1 MTLSLRSIALAC
13 ATVALAGCAATPT
26 STTPTAPV
34 GKVTIK
40 RDAYG
45 VPHVYA
51 SDVRGL
57 FHGFGYAV
65 AEDRLFQMEMARRAV
80 LGTVSEVMGPKYVT
94 LDQGSRASFT
104 PDSIRAQ
111 MARLSPDDK
120 AIFDGYAA
128 GFNARVKEVL
138 AAPATLLPKEY
149 NDAGFMPKADWTGY
163 DVAMI
168 WVGTMAN
175 RYSNVSSEVANLR
188 LLEQLRKARGDIEGR
203 KLFDQIR
210 WVEDPLAP
218 TTVPRTGT
226 TATAAAAA
234 QLAPADT
241 TAAHAAQLASVSPA
255 LLVARNETDAA
266 RRGVAEPWTRP
277 IASNLWIAGPKKTT
291 DGSTVFINGPQFNW
305 FNPSYVFGIGLH
317 GAGFDVTGN
326 TPFAHPVVLFGT
338 NGKIAWGATAGPLD
352 VNDMYQEKLN
362 PANPHE
368 YLFNG
373 AMRPM
378 TKRTEVI
385 KVKGQPD
392 QSVDVYATVHGIVTN
407 FDIPNGSAYSMKRS
421 WDGYELESLLGWIHS
436 MQAQNWDQWLKQ
448 ASRVA
453 ITINWYYADTSG
465 NIGYVSP
472 GRLPLRPASQDIRLP
487 AVGDG
492 SMEWLGIR
500 PFSEDPKTYN
510 PAQGYVANWNN
521 QSAPGAVSDGGNY
534 SVVDRVREFT
544 ARLEAKPKLTPDEL
558 WGLTRTTAYADTN
571 ARYVVPFAVEATR
584 NLRPADPARR
594 AAQMLAGWNALNED
608 PAERGVYDSPATT
621 LMMTWLP
628 ILYRTVLADD
638 LPPEV
643 FASYAGNGYANA
655 TQVASIRPGNG
666 LKLVY
671 NALLGPKAG
680 VPQTYDFFNGKDK
693 NAVLRA
699 TLSEAMADLQKRYG
713 SDTAKWRTPVVKHAF
728 LTSNFIG
735 APQASADELLTL
747 PSFMNRGS
755 QNDKVVLGANG
766 VTLCTAAPP
775 GQSGFVAP
783 DGRKSAHYAD
793 QMALFK
799 DFGCKSEAL
808 TPADVDRHVESTKQL
823 SY

>member
-1 MTLSLRSIALAC
+1 MTLNFRQIALAC
-13 ATVALAGCAATPT
+13 AVVALAGCA
-26 STTPTAPV
+26 STRTDTAPTPGGIAV
-34 GKVTIK
+34 PAGKVTIK
-40 RDAYG
+40 RDSYG

-51 SDVRGL
+51 NDVRGL

-80 LGTVSEVMGPKYVT
+80 LGTVSEVMGPSYVA
-94 LDQGSRASFT
+94 LDKGSRAGFT

-120 AIFDGYAA
+120 AIFEGYAA
-128 GFNARVKEVL
+128 GFNARVNEVL
-138 AAPATLLPKEY
+138 AAQATLLPKQF
-149 NDAGFMPKADWTGY
+149 NDAGFRPKADWTGY

-188 LLEQLRKARGDIEGR
+188 LLEQLRKARGDVAGR
-203 KLFDQIR
+203 QLFDQIR

-218 TTVPRTGT
+218 TTVPRAG
-226 TATAAAAA
+226 ARAQAAALPAGSDA
-234 QLAPADT
+234 IARLAP
-241 TAAHAAQLASVSPA
+241 VSPE
-255 LLVARNETDAA
+255 LLVARNDIDAA

-277 IASNLWIAGPKKTT
+277 IASNLWVAGPSKTT

-378 TKRTEVI
+378 TRRTEVI

-407 FDIPNGSAYSMKRS
+407 FDLPNGTAYSMKRS

-436 MQAQNWDQWLKQ
+436 MQAKNWDQWLAQ

-453 ITINWYYADTSG
+453 ITINWYYADTDG

-472 GRLPLRPASQDIRLP
+472 GRLPIRPATQDIRLP

-510 PAQGYVANWNN
+510 PAQGYIANWNN

-544 ARLEAKPKLTPDEL
+544 ARLEAKPRLTPDEL
-558 WGLTRTTAYADTN
+558 WALNRTTAYADTN
-571 ARYVVPFAVEATR
+571 ARYLVPFAVEATR
-584 NLRPADPARR
+584 NLPAADPARR
-594 AAQMLAGWNALNED
+594 AASMLAGWNMLNED
-608 PAERGVYDSPATT
+608 PSERGVYDSPATT
-621 LMMTWLP
+621 LMMNWLP
-628 ILYRTVLADD
+628 ILYRKVLADD

-643 FASYAGNGYANA
+643 FAAYAGNGYAGD

-666 LKLVY
+666 MKLVY

-680 VPQTYDFFNGKDK
+680 VPQTYDFFNGEDK

-699 TLSEAMADLQKRYG
+699 TLAQAMAELQARYG
-713 SDTAKWRTPVVKHAF
+713 SDTTKWRTPVVKHAF

-735 APQASADELLTL
+735 APQAGADELLTL

-755 QNDKVVLGANG
+755 QNDKVVLGAKG

-793 QMALFK
+793 QMQLFK

-808 TPADVDRHVESTKQL
+808 TQADVDRRAESTKQL

>member
-13 ATVALAGCAATPT
+13 ATVALAGCAAT
-26 STTPTAPV
+26 STPTAPS
-34 GKVTIK
+34 GTVTIK

-218 TTVPRTGT
+218 TTVPRTGS
-226 TATAAAAA
+226 TAAA
-234 QLAPADT
+234 QRAPADA
-241 TAAHAAQLASVSPA
+241 TATHAGKLAPVSPE

-277 IASNLWIAGPKKTT
+277 IASNLWIAGPGKTT

-378 TKRTEVI
+378 TRRTEVI

-407 FDIPNGSAYSMKRS
+407 FDTPHGTAYSMKRS

-492 SMEWLGIR
+492 SMEWQGIR

-571 ARYVVPFAVEATR
+571 ARYIVPFAVEATR

-594 AAQMLAGWNALNED
+594 AAQMLADWNALNED

-643 FASYAGNGYANA
+643 FAAYAGNGYANA

-671 NALLGPKAG
+671 NALLGARAG
-680 VPQTYDFFNGKDK
+680 VPQTYDFFNGQDK

-699 TLSEAMADLQKRYG
+699 TLAEAMADLQKRYG

-755 QNDKVVLGANG
+755 QNDKVVLGAHG

-793 QMALFK
+793 QMTLFK

>member
-1 MTLSLRSIALAC
+1 MTLNFRPIALAC
-13 ATVALAGCAATPT
+13 IALALAGCAAT
-26 STTPTAPV
+26 TPAPG

-51 SDVRGL
+51 NDVRGL

-80 LGTVSEVMGPKYVT
+80 LGTVSEVMGPAYVA
-94 LDQGSRASFT
+94 LDKGSRAGFT
-104 PDSIRAQ
+104 PASIHAQ

-128 GFNARVKEVL
+128 GFNARVNEVL
-138 AAPATLLPKEY
+138 AAEATLLPKQF
-149 NDAGFMPKADWTGY
+149 NDAGFKPKADWTGY

-188 LLEQLRKARGDIEGR
+188 LLEQLRKARGDVAGR
-203 KLFDQIR
+203 QLFDQIR

-218 TTVPRTGT
+218 TTVPRTG
-226 TATAAAAA
+226 ARAQTAAQPAGGDAVA
-234 QLAPADT
+234 RLAP
-241 TAAHAAQLASVSPA
+241 VSPE
-255 LLVARNETDAA
+255 LLVARNDIDAA

-277 IASNLWIAGPKKTT
+277 IASNLWIAGPSKTT

-368 YLFNG
+368 YQFNG
-373 AMRPM
+373 AMRAM
-378 TKRTEVI
+378 SKRTEVI

-407 FDIPNGSAYSMKRS
+407 FDLPNGTAYSMKRS

-436 MQAQNWDQWLKQ
+436 MQAKNWDQWLAQ

-453 ITINWYYADTSG
+453 ITINWYYADTEG

-472 GRLPLRPASQDIRLP
+472 GRLPIRPATQDIRLP

-500 PFSEDPKTYN
+500 PFSEDPKTFN

-558 WGLTRTTAYADTN
+558 WALTRTTAYADTN
-571 ARYVVPFAVEATR
+571 ARYMVPFAIEATR
-584 NLRPADPARR
+584 NLPAADPARR
-594 AAQMLAGWNALNED
+594 AARMLADWNALNED

-621 LMMTWLP
+621 LMMNWLP
-628 ILYRTVLADD
+628 ILYRKVLADD

-643 FASYAGNGYANA
+643 FAAYAGNGYAND

-666 LKLVY
+666 MKLVY
-671 NALLGPKAG
+671 NALLGAKAG
-680 VPQTYDFFNGKDK
+680 VPQTYDFFNGEDK

-699 TLSEAMADLQKRYG
+699 TLAEAMAELEKRYG
-713 SDTAKWRTPVVKHAF
+713 KDTAKWRTPVTRHAF

-735 APQASADELLTL
+735 APQAGADELLTL

-755 QNDKVVLGANG
+755 QNDKVVLGARG

-793 QMALFK
+793 QMTLFK

-808 TPADVDRHVESTKQL
+808 TPAEVDRQAESTKQL

>member
-1 MTLSLRSIALAC
+1 MTLNFRPIALAC
-13 ATVALAGCAATPT
+13 IALALAGCAAT
-26 STTPTAPV
+26 TPAPG

-51 SDVRGL
+51 NDVRGL

-80 LGTVSEVMGPKYVT
+80 LGTVSEVMGPAYVA
-94 LDQGSRASFT
+94 LDKGSRAGFT
-104 PDSIRAQ
+104 PASIHAQ

-128 GFNARVKEVL
+128 GFNARVNEVL
-138 AAPATLLPKEY
+138 AAEATLLPKQF
-149 NDAGFMPKADWTGY
+149 NDAGFKPKTDWTGY

-188 LLEQLRKARGDIEGR
+188 LLEQLRKARGDVAGR
-203 KLFDQIR
+203 QLFDQIR

-218 TTVPRTGT
+218 TTVPRTG
-226 TATAAAAA
+226 ARAQTAAQPAGGDAVA
-234 QLAPADT
+234 RLAP
-241 TAAHAAQLASVSPA
+241 VSPE
-255 LLVARNETDAA
+255 LLVARNDIDAA

-277 IASNLWIAGPKKTT
+277 IASNLWIAGPSKTT

-368 YLFNG
+368 YQFNG
-373 AMRPM
+373 AMRAM
-378 TKRTEVI
+378 SKRTEVI

-407 FDIPNGSAYSMKRS
+407 FDLPNGTAYSMKRS

-436 MQAQNWDQWLKQ
+436 MQAKNWDQWLAQ

-453 ITINWYYADTSG
+453 ITINWYYADTEG

-472 GRLPLRPASQDIRLP
+472 GRLPIRPATQDIRLP

-500 PFSEDPKTYN
+500 PFSEDPKTFN

-558 WGLTRTTAYADTN
+558 WALTRTTAYADTN
-571 ARYVVPFAVEATR
+571 ARYMVPFAIEATR
-584 NLRPADPARR
+584 NLPAADPARR
-594 AAQMLAGWNALNED
+594 AARMLADWNALNED

-621 LMMTWLP
+621 LMMNWLP
-628 ILYRTVLADD
+628 ILYRKVLADD

-643 FASYAGNGYANA
+643 FAAYAGNGYAND

-666 LKLVY
+666 MKLVY
-671 NALLGPKAG
+671 NALLGAKAG
-680 VPQTYDFFNGKDK
+680 VPQTYDFFNGEDK

-699 TLSEAMADLQKRYG
+699 TLAEAMAELEKRYG
-713 SDTAKWRTPVVKHAF
+713 KDTAKWRTPVTRHAF

-735 APQASADELLTL
+735 APQAGADELLTL

-755 QNDKVVLGANG
+755 QNDKVVLGARG

-793 QMALFK
+793 QMTLFK

-808 TPADVDRHVESTKQL
+808 TPAEVDRQAESTKQL

>member
-1 MTLSLRSIALAC
+1 MTLNFRSIALAC
-13 ATVALAGCAATPT
+13 ALVALAGCAAN
-26 STTPTAPV
+26 STAPV
-34 GKVTIK
+34 TGAVMPPAGKVTIK
-40 RDAYG
+40 RDDYG

-51 SDVRGL
+51 NDVRGL

-80 LGTVSEVMGPKYVT
+80 LGTVAEVMGPAYVA
-94 LDQGSRASFT
+94 LDKGSRASFD
-104 PDSIRAQ
+104 PASIRAQ
-111 MARLSPDDK
+111 MARLSSDDK

-128 GFNARVKEVL
+128 GFNARVNEVL
-138 AAPATLLPKEY
+138 AAPATLLPKQFA
-149 NDAGFMPKADWTGY
+149 DAGFRPKADWSGY

-175 RYSNVSSEVANLR
+175 RYSNVSSELANLR
-188 LLEQLRKARGDIEGR
+188 LLEQLRKARGDEAGR
-203 KLFDQIR
+203 QLFDQIR

-218 TTVPRTGT
+218 TTVPRPKAVARG
-226 TATAAAAA
+226 AA
-234 QLAPADT
+234 DD
-241 TAAHAAQLASVSPA
+241 AHAAHRAALAPVSPE
-255 LLVARNETDAA
+255 LLVARNEIDAA
-266 RRGVAEPWTRP
+266 QRGVAEPWTRP
-277 IASNLWIAGPKKTT
+277 IASNLWIAGPNKTT

-352 VNDMYQEKLN
+352 VNDMYQEKLD
-362 PANPHE
+362 PANQYR

-373 AMRPM
+373 AMRAM
-378 TKRTEVI
+378 SKRTELI

-392 QSVDVYATVHGIVTN
+392 QSLDVYATVHGTVTN
-407 FDIPNGSAYSMKRS
+407 FDLPNGTAYSMKRS
-421 WDGYELESLLGWIHS
+421 WDGYELESLLGWIHA
-436 MQAQNWDQWLKQ
+436 MRAQNWEQWLAQ

-453 ITINWYYADTSG
+453 ITINWYYADTAG

-472 GRLPLRPASQDIRLP
+472 GRLPIRPATQDIRLP

-500 PFSEDPKTYN
+500 PFSEDPKTFN

-534 SVVDRVREFT
+534 SVVDRVHEFT
-544 ARLEAKPKLTPDEL
+544 ARLEAKPRLTPDEL
-558 WGLTRTTAYADTN
+558 WALNRTTAYADTN
-571 ARYVVPFAVEATR
+571 ARYLVPFALEATR
-584 NLRPADPARR
+584 GLPAADPARR
-594 AAQMLAGWNALNED
+594 AAQVLADWNMLNED

-621 LMMTWLP
+621 LMTAWLP
-628 ILYRTVLADD
+628 ILYRKVLADD

-643 FASYAGNGYANA
+643 FAAYAGTGYAGE

-680 VPQTYDFFNGKDK
+680 VPQRYDFFNGEDK

-699 TLSEAMADLQKRYG
+699 TLAQAVAELDKRFG
-713 SDTAKWRTPVVKHAF
+713 SDTAKWRTPVTKHVF

-735 APQASADELLTL
+735 APQAGADEQLTL
-747 PSFMNRGS
+747 PSYMNRGT
-755 QNDKVVLGANG
+755 QNDKVVLGAKG
-766 VTLCTAAPP
+766 VVLCTAAPP

-783 DGRKSAHYAD
+783 DGRKSPHYAD

-808 TPADVDRHVESTKQL
+808 TPADVDRRAQSTKQL

>member
-1 MTLSLRSIALAC
+1 MTLNFRQIALAC
-13 ATVALAGCAATPT
+13 AVVALAGCA
-26 STTPTAPV
+26 STRTDTAPTPGGIAV
-34 GKVTIK
+34 PAGKVTIK
-40 RDAYG
+40 RDSYG

-51 SDVRGL
+51 NDVRGL

-80 LGTVSEVMGPKYVT
+80 LGTVSEVMGPSYVA
-94 LDQGSRASFT
+94 LDKGSRAGFT

-120 AIFDGYAA
+120 AIFEGYAA
-128 GFNARVKEVL
+128 GFNARVNEVL
-138 AAPATLLPKEY
+138 AAQATLLPKQF
-149 NDAGFMPKADWTGY
+149 NDAGFKPKADWTGY

-188 LLEQLRKARGDIEGR
+188 LLEQLRKARGDVAGR
-203 KLFDQIR
+203 QLFDQIR

-218 TTVPRTGT
+218 TTVPRAG
-226 TATAAAAA
+226 ARAQAAALPAGSDA
-234 QLAPADT
+234 IARLAP
-241 TAAHAAQLASVSPA
+241 VSPE
-255 LLVARNETDAA
+255 LLVARNDIDAA

-277 IASNLWIAGPKKTT
+277 VASNLWVAGPSKTT

-378 TKRTEVI
+378 TRRTEVI

-407 FDIPNGSAYSMKRS
+407 FDLPNGTAYSMKRS

-436 MQAQNWDQWLKQ
+436 MQAKNWDQWLAQ

-453 ITINWYYADTSG
+453 ITINWYYADTDG

-472 GRLPLRPASQDIRLP
+472 GRLPIRPATQDIRLP

-510 PAQGYVANWNN
+510 PAQGYIANWNN

-544 ARLEAKPKLTPDEL
+544 ARLEAKPRLTPDEL
-558 WGLTRTTAYADTN
+558 WALNRTTAYADTN
-571 ARYVVPFAVEATR
+571 ARYLVPFAVEATR
-584 NLRPADPARR
+584 NLPASDPARR
-594 AAQMLAGWNALNED
+594 AASMLADWNMLNED
-608 PAERGVYDSPATT
+608 PSERGVYDSPATT
-621 LMMTWLP
+621 LMMNWLP
-628 ILYRTVLADD
+628 ILYRKVLADD

-643 FASYAGNGYANA
+643 FAAYAGNGYAGD

-666 LKLVY
+666 MKLVY
-671 NALLGPKAG
+671 NALLGSKAG
-680 VPQTYDFFNGKDK
+680 VPQTYDFFNGEDK

-699 TLSEAMADLQKRYG
+699 TLAQAMAELQARYG
-713 SDTAKWRTPVVKHAF
+713 SDTTKWRTPVVKHAF

-735 APQASADELLTL
+735 APQAGADELLTL

-755 QNDKVVLGANG
+755 QNDKVVLGAKG

-793 QMALFK
+793 QMQLFK

-808 TPADVDRHVESTKQL
+808 TPADVDRRAESTKQL

>member
-1 MTLSLRSIALAC
+1 MTLNFRPIALAC
-13 ATVALAGCAATPT
+13 IALALAGCAAT
-26 STTPTAPV
+26 TPAPG

-51 SDVRGL
+51 NDVRGL

-80 LGTVSEVMGPKYVT
+80 LGTVSEVMGPAYVA
-94 LDQGSRASFT
+94 LDKGSRAGFT
-104 PDSIRAQ
+104 PASIRAQ

-128 GFNARVKEVL
+128 GFNARVNEVL
-138 AAPATLLPKEY
+138 AAEATLLPKQFS
-149 NDAGFMPKADWTGY
+149 DAGFKPKADWTGY

-188 LLEQLRKARGDIEGR
+188 LLEQLRKARGDVAGR
-203 KLFDQIR
+203 QLFDQIR

-218 TTVPRTGT
+218 TTVPRTG
-226 TATAAAAA
+226 ARAQAAA
-234 QLAPADT
+234 QPASDDAVARLAP
-241 TAAHAAQLASVSPA
+241 VSPE
-255 LLVARNETDAA
+255 LLVARNDIDAA

-277 IASNLWIAGPKKTT
+277 IASNLWIAGPSKTT

-352 VNDMYQEKLN
+352 VNDMYREKLN
-362 PANPHE
+362 PANPYE
-368 YLFNG
+368 YQFNG
-373 AMRPM
+373 AMRAM
-378 TKRTEVI
+378 SKRTEVI

-407 FDIPNGSAYSMKRS
+407 FDLPNGTAYSMKRS

-436 MQAQNWDQWLKQ
+436 MQAKNWDQWLAQ

-453 ITINWYYADTSG
+453 ITINWYYADTEG

-472 GRLPLRPASQDIRLP
+472 GRLPIRPATQDIRLP

-500 PFSEDPKTYN
+500 PFSEDPKTFN

-558 WGLTRTTAYADTN
+558 WALTRTTAYADTN
-571 ARYVVPFAVEATR
+571 ARYMVPFAIEATR
-584 NLRPADPARR
+584 NLPAADPARR
-594 AAQMLAGWNALNED
+594 AARMLADWNALNED

-621 LMMTWLP
+621 LMMNWLP
-628 ILYRTVLADD
+628 ILYKKVLADD

-643 FASYAGNGYANA
+643 FAAYAGNGYAND

-666 LKLVY
+666 MKLVY
-671 NALLGPKAG
+671 NALLGAKAG
-680 VPQTYDFFNGKDK
+680 VPQTYDFFNGEDK

-699 TLSEAMADLQKRYG
+699 TLTQAMADLEKRYG
-713 SDTAKWRTPVVKHAF
+713 KDTAKWRTPVTRHAF

-735 APQASADELLTL
+735 APQAGADELLTL

-755 QNDKVVLGANG
+755 QNDKVVLGARG

-793 QMALFK
+793 QMTLFK

-808 TPADVDRHVESTKQL
+808 TPAEVDRQAESTKQL

>member
-1 MTLSLRSIALAC
+1 MTLNFRPIALAC
-13 ATVALAGCAATPT
+13 VALALAGCAATP
-26 STTPTAPV
+26 SVPT

-40 RDAYG
+40 RDSHG

-51 SDVRGL
+51 NDVRGL

-65 AEDRLFQMEMARRAV
+65 AEDRLYQMEMARRAV
-80 LGTVSEVMGPKYVT
+80 LGTVSEVMGPAYVA
-94 LDQGSRASFT
+94 LDKGSRAGFT
-104 PDSIRAQ
+104 PASIRAQ
-111 MARLSPDDK
+111 MDKLSGDDK

-138 AAPATLLPKEY
+138 AAQATLLPKQF
-149 NDAGFMPKADWTGY
+149 NDAGFKPKADWTGY

-188 LLEQLRKARGDIEGR
+188 LLEQLRKARGDVAGR
-203 KLFDQIR
+203 QLFDQIR

-226 TATAAAAA
+226 RSQASAQPAAGGDVVSR
-234 QLAPADT
+234 LAP
-241 TAAHAAQLASVSPA
+241 VSPE
-255 LLVARNETDAA
+255 LLVASNEIDAA

-277 IASNLWIAGPKKTT
+277 IASNLWIAGPTKTT
-291 DGSTVFINGPQFNW
+291 DGNAVLINGPQFNW

-352 VNDMYQEKLN
+352 VNDMYQEQLN

-368 YLFNG
+368 YRFNG

-392 QSVDVYATVHGIVTN
+392 QSLDIYATVHGTVTN
-407 FDIPNGSAYSMKRS
+407 FDIPNGTAYSMKRS

-436 MQAQNWDQWLKQ
+436 MQATNWDQWLAQ

-472 GRLPLRPASQDIRLP
+472 GRLPIRPATQDIRLP
-487 AVGDG
+487 AIGDG

-500 PFSEDPKTYN
+500 PFSEDPKVFN
-510 PAQGYVANWNN
+510 PPQGYIANWNN

-544 ARLEAKPKLTPDEL
+544 ARLEAKPRFTADEL
-558 WGLTRTTAYADTN
+558 WALNRTTAYADTN
-571 ARYVVPFAVEATR
+571 ARYIVPFAIEATR
-584 NLRPADPARR
+584 NLPANDPARR
-594 AAQMLAGWNALNED
+594 AAQMLAGWNMLNED
-608 PAERGVYDSPATT
+608 PAEHGVYDSPATT
-621 LMMTWLP
+621 LMMHWLP
-628 ILYRTVLADD
+628 ILYKKVLADD

-643 FASYAGNGYANA
+643 FAAYAGNGYAGE

-680 VPQTYDFFNGKDK
+680 VPQTFDFFNGEDK

-699 TLSEAMADLQKRYG
+699 TLTQAMNELQQRLG
-713 SDTAKWRTPVVKHAF
+713 SDTTKWRTPVVKHAF

-735 APQASADELLTL
+735 APQAGADELLTL

-755 QNDKVVLGANG
+755 QNDKVVLGAGG

-808 TPADVDRHVESTKQL
+808 TPAEVDRRAESTIQL